1 MDDNQ
6 APEPLAT
13 ILEQLTGGQPIDDR
27 NYGALSDLA
36 TGDAAQ
42 LRESWPRIPVE
53 LRETTLSHA
62 SDLAEERVDLEFS
75 ALARVG
81 LDDTEPDVRLSAL
94 EAIGDSTSRGLGARL
109 GQMLN
114 EDPDERV
121 RAGVAAVLRQFVMA
135 FEFDQLPRDEGEA
148 IVKSLRAR
156 FDDGQEDTLVRAL
169 SLEALGPHSARW
181 MSGAIEHAY
190 ASDDREMRLA
200 AIRAMADSAD
210 DAWLDYIFEQAES
223 EDPEFRFEAAVACG
237 TIGSPDAVEPIARL
251 LADDDPS
258 VVTAAIEALGEIGGS
273 AALEELRAF
282 APHAPEGL
290 EETLRDAMAG
300 ARELAALEDDED
312 NQDDQ
317 EDDD

>member
-36 TGDAAQ
+36 AADAAQ
-42 LRESWPRIPVE
+42 LRESWARIPAE
-53 LRETTLSHA
+53 LREATLSHA
-62 SDLAEERVDLEFS
+62 ADLADERIDLEFS

-81 LDDTEPDVRLSAL
+81 LDDPEADVRLSAL
-94 EAIGDSTSRGLGARL
+94 EAIGDSTERSLGARL
-109 GQMLN
+109 SQMLDA
-114 EDPDERV
+114 DPDERV

-135 FEFDQLPRDEGEA
+135 IEFDQFPRAEGEA
-148 IVKSLRAR
+148 IVRSLRAR
-156 FDDGQEDTLVRAL
+156 FEDSGEDTLARAL

-181 MSGAIEHAY
+181 MAAAIGHAY
-190 ASDDREMRLA
+190 ASDEREMRLA

-210 DAWLDYIFEQAES
+210 DAWLDYIFEQVES

-237 TIGSPDAVEPIARL
+237 SIGSTDAVEPIARL

-282 APHAPEGL
+282 APHVPEGT
-290 EETLRDAMAG
+290 EETVREAMA
-300 ARELAALEDDED
+300 AASELAAFEDDDSDDDED
-312 NQDDQ
+312 DD
-317 EDDD
+317 